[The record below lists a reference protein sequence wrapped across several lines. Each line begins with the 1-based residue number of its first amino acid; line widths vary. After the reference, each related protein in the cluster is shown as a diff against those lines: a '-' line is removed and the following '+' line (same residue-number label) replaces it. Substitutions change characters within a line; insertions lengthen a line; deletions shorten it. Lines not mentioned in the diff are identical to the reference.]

1 MDARQDDLFADM
13 AEDAT
18 SDDEQTTDGA
28 PAGVAALGQELS
40 DLRDEIGVQDQIL
53 KDLKF
58 RKNTISKELL
68 PGAMKAAG
76 LVGDNGKGSFT
87 LGDGTKIHLRT
98 NLYASYVKAKQVA
111 FFAWLIENGHK
122 DLIKETVNAN
132 TLKAFVREQREEG
145 NDIPQDL
152 VTVHD
157 EVVAVAV
164 KS

>member
-1 MDARQDDLFADM
+1 MTDLLNALAADAEPEGSEGIAPPAIAELGNDL
-13 AEDAT
+13 
-18 SDDEQTTDGA
+18 
-28 PAGVAALGQELS
+28 VA
-40 DLRDEIGVQDQIL
+40 LRDTIHGHELLLKELKSRRDQ
-53 KDLKF
+53 
-58 RKNTISKELL
+58 ISKELL
-68 PGAMKAAG
+68 PDAMRAAG